1 VPERIGERGAL
12 LRRDAA
18 ALTPPLDFPE
28 RSTPSLSIARRRDEA
43 MEWTITLTVRKRKAV
58 DELPVARELF
68 LDVKV
73 LI

>member
-1 VPERIGERGAL
+1 
-12 LRRDAA
+12 
-18 ALTPPLDFPE
+18 
-28 RSTPSLSIARRRDEA
+28 